1 MKKYILIILA
11 TIVIDVV
18 LTALVAWLAPYSIY
32 NSEFLSRLC
41 MGGVLIVTT
50 LLVYLIFKKKY
61 SLKLYG
67 AFVFTVVIE
76 NILKFIAHLIDN
88 DFSTVHLLLIAICI
102 CYIIGDE
109 KHGYDKVGE

>member
-1 MKKYILIILA
+1 MKKYILVILT

-18 LTALVAWLAPYSIY
+18 LTALVAWFAPYNIY
-32 NSEFLSRLC
+32 ASEFLSRLC

-50 LLVYLIFKKKY
+50 LLVYLIFKKYK
-61 SLKLYG
+61 LKLYG

-76 NILKFIAHLIDN
+76 NILKFIARLIDN
-88 DFSTVHLLLIAICI
+88 DFSTVHLLLITICI

-109 KHGYDKVGE
+109 KRDSKKAGD